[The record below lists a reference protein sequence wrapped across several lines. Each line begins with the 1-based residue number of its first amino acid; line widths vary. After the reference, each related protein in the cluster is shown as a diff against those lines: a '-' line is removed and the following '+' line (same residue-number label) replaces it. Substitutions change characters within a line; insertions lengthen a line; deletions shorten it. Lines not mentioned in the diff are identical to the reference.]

1 MVDEWNT
8 SKVCHRC
15 NQGLSLVKPIRK
27 DQLEK
32 DNENDKEVNRND
44 NENEEVENTKKKR
57 RKVDYPLRGLLHCSS
72 QSKNDYYNNNNNHP
86 SNEDKK
92 ENIASTGENTPP
104 TSSPPPPPAFCPIG
118 GMFVNRDSNAATN
131 IALKFIS
138 SRIKNPTSDQQLSLP
153 NLIHGVRIE
162 KNKKIEWVKKKQFLI
177 AKEKKMLA
185 KKILH
190 DVMYTQQ

>member
-72 QSKNDYYNNNNNHP
+72 QSKNDYYNNNNNNNNNHP

-92 ENIASTGENTPP
+92 ENIASTGENTLPI
-104 TSSPPPPPAFCPIG
+104 SSPPPLPPSFCPIG
-118 GMFVNRDSNAATN
+118 GKFVNRDSNAM
-131 IALKFIS
+131 
-138 SRIKNPTSDQQLSLP
+138 QQ
-153 NLIHGVRIE
+153 
-162 KNKKIEWVKKKQFLI
+162 
-177 AKEKKMLA
+177 
-185 KKILH
+185 ILH
-190 DVMYTQQ
+190 